1 MTEVCWVKEFP
12 GPVVVCDAAGIIV
25 EMNDRAVEWF
35 ADKGGRELV
44 GKSVLDVHQEQ
55 SQAKIGEMME
65 RRERNVYTIEKDGA
79 RVLIYQ
85 SPWYRDGEFAGLVEF
100 GLEVPAEIPHHVREP
115 KE

>member
-1 MTEVCWVKEFP
+1 MAEGSWVKEFP
-12 GPVVVCDAAGIIV
+12 GSVVVCDAAGIII

-35 ADKGGRELV
+35 ADKGGSELI

-55 SQAKIGEMME
+55 SQAKIKGMME
-65 RRERNVYTIEKDGA
+65 TRENNVYTIEKDGA

-85 SPWYRDGEFAGLVEF
+85 SPWYREGRFAGLVEF
-100 GLEVPAEIPHHVREP
+100 GLEVPLEIPHHVRAP